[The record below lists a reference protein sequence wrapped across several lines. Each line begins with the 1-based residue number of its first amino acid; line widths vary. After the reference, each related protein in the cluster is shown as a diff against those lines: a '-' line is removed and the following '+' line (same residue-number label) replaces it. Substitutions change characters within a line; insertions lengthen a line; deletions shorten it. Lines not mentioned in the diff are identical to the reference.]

1 MTNLE
6 AYMVYGLSESEGTL
20 SLSRYS
26 VDPVGTDTNQVASAI
41 GMIDKA
47 MMSDYSDGTHVQ
59 RFCHQIDGHHQQRT
73 LEQLAGA
80 GAVDNAQQLVNQE
93 GNDDDIQQIDQFEG
107 LEICNDRVQSHWYTL
122 PFTVFRSGQQR
133 GRQCPAPHR

>member
-41 GMIDKA
+41 GWIDKA
-47 MMSDYSDGTHVQ
+47 MMSDY
-59 RFCHQIDGHHQQRT
+59 
-73 LEQLAGA
+73 
-80 GAVDNAQQLVNQE
+80 
-93 GNDDDIQQIDQFEG
+93 IQGSTGPFYKSPSPRNRQK
-107 LEICNDRVQSHWYTL
+107 DR
-122 PFTVFRSGQQR
+122 
-133 GRQCPAPHR
+133 CPLSA